1 MEWIESKITTNHE
14 SVELISY
21 FLLENNINGWSVD
34 DDMEFKDFIEN
45 REATWDFIEDELL
58 ERNNPNVIITFYVS
72 KNGYGLELLQGV
84 QNCLKTVNKTDLD
97 FEFEYTLETKD
108 VDEKDW
114 VDNWKKYYKPF
125 KLGNVVV
132 KPTWE
137 EYTKEETDIVLQID
151 PGHVFGTGLHH
162 STAMCIDQAQKY
174 LKENDEILDLGC
186 GSGILSIV
194 GLLLKGKNAVAV
206 DIDENAEAVA
216 YANAALNGITKETY
230 SVLTGNI
237 LTDDELV
244 GKIKSKK
251 YNLIF
256 ANIVADVIISI
267 SDFVKECIEDTGY
280 YIMSGIIDDREQDV
294 TTKLLSLNFEIV
306 EVLHREG
313 WVCIV
318 ARKK

>member
-14 SVELISY
+14 SVELISF

-72 KNGYGLELLQGV
+72 KNGYGAELLKGV
-84 QNCLKTVNKTDLD
+84 KNLLETVNKKDLD
-97 FEFEYTLETKD
+97 FIFEYTLETKD

-125 KLGNVVV
+125 KIGNVVV

-137 EYTKEETDIVLQID
+137 EYAKEPTDIVLQID

-162 STAMCIDQAQKY
+162 STAMCIEQGQKY
-174 LKENDEILDLGC
+174 ITANDEVLDLGC

-194 GLLLKGKNAVAV
+194 ALLLGSKNAIAV

-216 YANAALNGITKETY
+216 YCNASLNDITKDTY
-230 SVLTGNI
+230 KVLTGNI
-237 LTDDELV
+237 LTDDSLV
-244 GKIKSKK
+244 EKIKSKK
-251 YNLIF
+251 YDLIF
-256 ANIVADVIISI
+256 ANIVADVIINI
-267 SDFVKECIEDTGY
+267 SDFVKDCINDNGF
-280 YIMSGIIDDREQDV
+280 YIMSGIIDTRENDV
-294 TTKLLSLNFEIV
+294 VTRLLELNFEVV
-306 EVLHREG
+306 ETLHKEG
-313 WVCIV
+313 WVCLV